1 MLIGFNYY
9 SNGLFRH
16 LDILVVFIDWLTSY
30 NIYIYVYISQNFT
43 VLSVFSGANSA
54 NASSQDQNGDG
65 AESGNI
71 SRHQKRVQAAAAAAS
86 IYQKS
91 FVYPSP
97 STLTWYTLYNNC
109 CHFMTY

>member
-1 MLIGFNYY
+1 M
-9 SNGLFRH
+9 GLNT
-16 LDILVVFIDWLTSY
+16 D
-30 NIYIYVYISQNFT
+30 IYIYILQNFT
-43 VLSVFSGANSA
+43 VLIVFSGANSA

-97 STLTWYTLYNNC
+97 STLTWYALHHNC

>member
-1 MLIGFNYY
+1 MC
-9 SNGLFRH
+9 
-16 LDILVVFIDWLTSY
+16 
-30 NIYIYVYISQNFT
+30 
-43 VLSVFSGANSA
+43 SGANSA
-54 NASSQDQNGDG
+54 TTSSQERTGDG

-97 STLTWYTLYNNC
+97 SSLPWYIRAS
-109 CHFMTY
+109 HFLKLLNYP